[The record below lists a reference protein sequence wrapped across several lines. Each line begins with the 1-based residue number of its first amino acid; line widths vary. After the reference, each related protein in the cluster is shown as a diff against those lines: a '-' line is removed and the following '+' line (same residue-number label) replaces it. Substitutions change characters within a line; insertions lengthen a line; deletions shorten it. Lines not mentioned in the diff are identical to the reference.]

1 MVNGRMVDTRDEILP
16 AYINQTPIAWAGAH
30 RHTADGKNDIYKF
43 TYLYEVTVPTIL
55 GTTQIQ
61 LPSDSRLKL
70 LAASVSDNARDAV
83 FASDE
88 LYDQAD
94 AKFARIAADQTAF
107 IDSTI
112 VALSTPFPGT
122 TIRYAMDGSAPTKSS
137 ALFERPFAVNQTATI
152 MAAPFAGDQPAGPAT
167 KLTVQKL
174 IPRGAVKVGET
185 KPGLRLLYY
194 EGEWTK
200 LPNFDSVKIAKE
212 IVADTIIIPSIARPE
227 DYGLIF
233 KGYISVP
240 QDGLYEFGLNSDDG
254 SALIIG
260 DSLLIDN
267 DGIHG
272 DGEVPGKIALKL
284 GMHPIELRMFQCKG
298 GQALNLFITG
308 PGLPK
313 QEVGKAMLFHTPIAK
328 KGKK

>member
-1 MVNGRMVDTRDEILP
+1 MSYVADTRD
-16 AYINQTPIAWAGAH
+16 NIAP
-30 RHTADGKNDIYKF
+30 
-43 TYLYEVTVPTIL
+43 VQP
-55 GTTQIQ
+55 
-61 LPSDSRLKL
+61 
-70 LAASVSDNARDAV
+70 
-83 FASDE
+83 

-107 IDSTI
+107 IDSAVI
-112 VALSTPFPGT
+112 SLSTPFPGT
-122 TIRYAMDGSAPTKSS
+122 TIRYAVDGTEPTKTS
-137 ALFERPFAVNQTATI
+137 AQFERPFAVNETATI
-152 MAAPFAGDQPAGPAT
+152 MAAPFINDQAAGPVT
-167 KLTVQKL
+167 KLSVQTL

-200 LPNFDSVKIAKE
+200 LPNFDSVKVAKE
-212 IVADTIIIPSIARPE
+212 IVADTVVIPSIARPE

-233 KGYISVP
+233 KGYISIP
-240 QDGLYEFGLNSDDG
+240 EDGMYEFGLNSDDG

-260 DSLLIDN
+260 DSLLVDN

-272 DGEVPGKIALKL
+272 DGEVTGKIALKF

-308 PGLPK
+308 PGMAK
-313 QEVGKAMLFHTPIAK
+313 HEVGSGMLFHTPVKARK
-328 KGKK
+328 R